1 MKTIQFLP
9 MLILSLI
16 LFRSQTLQAQNPEGS
31 KLPTLAVLTFRNE
44 YPDPKAINF
53 SPTDLIRI
61 ELEKKKMYQV
71 LDRYDM
77 EYLLNQQKLESP
89 GCMSRF
95 CLEDVGKKI
104 NVDRILV
111 GNLSLINDRISISLK
126 IFNPSTGQFEKNQT
140 SDFLNIPAEV
150 GNMIIMTVNEL
161 AGIPNEPLMLNKLTR
176 KHEFAN
182 SYNNPDQLYLNCEGP
197 RMGFA
202 SLIFEPSTYKIM
214 KDKKANGGFDA
225 GFPLIFQF
233 GYQFEKQY
241 LNEGNFQA
249 LFEFVPMLTGLDQG
263 LMIPSFTVMNG
274 IRNNTSGWEFAFG
287 PTVSLMRKAKGY
299 YDANGNW
306 VYLDKNNTAPFG
318 SISEERLDRRGDP
331 ALKTG
336 FIIAAG
342 KTFKSGKLNIPV
354 NLYIIPRSDGFQTGI
369 SFGFNSKA
377 RTL

>member
-1 MKTIQFLP
+1 MKTNSILP
-9 MLILSLI
+9 LLILSLLI
-16 LFRSQTLQAQNPEGS
+16 SFTPLLRAQSQEES
-31 KLPTLAVLTFRNE
+31 KQPTLAVLTFRNE

-61 ELEKKKMYQV
+61 ELEKKKIFQV

-77 EYLLNQQKLESP
+77 EYLLNQQKIEIPS
-89 GCMSRF
+89 CMSRF
-95 CLEDVGKKI
+95 CLEEVGKKI

-111 GNLSLINDRISISLK
+111 GNLSLINDRITISLK
-126 IFNPSTGQFEKNQT
+126 IFNPKTAQFEKNQT

-150 GNMIIMTVNEL
+150 GNMLILTVNEL
-161 AGIPNEPLMLNKLTR
+161 AGTPNDPLVVTKLTR
-176 KHEFAN
+176 KNDFAN
-182 SYNNPDQLYLNCEGP
+182 SLNTPNQLYLNCEGP

-202 SLIFEPSTYKIM
+202 SLLFEPSTYKIM
-214 KDKKANGGFDA
+214 KAKKSNGGFEA
-225 GFPLIFQF
+225 GFPVLFQF

-249 LFEFVPMLTGLDQG
+249 LFEFIPMVSGLDQG

-287 PTVSLMRKAKGY
+287 PTVSVMRKAKGF
-299 YDANGNW
+299 YDGNGNW
-306 VYLDKNNTAPFG
+306 VYLDKNTSAPFG
-318 SISEERLDRRGDP
+318 SETEERLDRRGDP
-331 ALKTG
+331 SLKTG

-354 NLYIIPRSDGFQTGI
+354 NLYIIPRSDGFQTGV